1 MREDQRSD
9 APAVRASGAR
19 TPAARDATHVH
30 LLGHSGFATWTR
42 SWRGGVLLVLL
53 ALLVLVPGLWQLPPF
68 DRDEPRF
75 AQASRQM
82 LETGNWVVPFV
93 QDRPRLNKPPLIYW
107 LQAGTVAILTGSDT
121 SKDAIWMYRLPGML
135 CTIGTVLLTWR
146 LGRRLM
152 DARAAWLGAA
162 LLAIC
167 PLVVVDAHQAR
178 SDQLLLFTVVLS
190 QWALWRVLHVPEASA
205 TSPSESRLPLAALLT
220 LGVILGISILA
231 KGPIGP
237 LIAGLTA
244 ATFALAT
251 RPWRGSPRWPLRAV
265 AGTLLVAVVA
275 CLIVTPW
282 VIAVANQVGFD
293 RYAKIVF
300 DETIGRSAAAKE
312 GHALFPGVH
321 TIALVGLFFP
331 GSLLTGAAILAAIR
345 NGFARPDTTTPS
357 RWSSVWS
364 GHTGTLFLLCW
375 ALPSW
380 IVFEAIS
387 TRLVH
392 YVMPL
397 YPALALLSA
406 RVILRASAGAFT
418 PMGER
423 LTKIGFVIWAIV
435 GAALTGIAPLSLA
448 IFAFTNGH
456 ADHPTRTIVLAG
468 VAGAACIAL
477 CIAGG
482 FFALRGKPLR
492 ATLLGAIAM
501 VVGLATLLAST
512 LPNTR
517 AIWPARNAIAA
528 VRSIDPTI
536 TRPVGAIGFHEDSQ
550 IFLSHG
556 RLVRLADDASLA
568 WALDHPTALI
578 IARRGEPSAL
588 ALIDAGWTEA
598 TSAGGYNMNR
608 GKWEDLV
615 VLSRDQADATRREE
629 PAP

>member
-1 MREDQRSD
+1 M
-9 APAVRASGAR
+9 
-19 TPAARDATHVH
+19 
-30 LLGHSGFATWTR
+30 
-42 SWRGGVLLVLL
+42 LL
-53 ALLVLVPGLWQLPPF
+53 ALLVLLPGLWQLPPF

-82 LETGNWVVPFV
+82 LDTGNWIVPFV

-107 LQAGTVAILTGSDT
+107 LQAGSVAILTANDT

-135 CTIGTVLLTWR
+135 CTLGTVLLTWR

-152 DARAAWLGAA
+152 DARAAWLAAA

-167 PLVVVDAHQAR
+167 PLVVIDAHQAR

-190 QWALWRVLHVPEASA
+190 QWALWRVLHEPGASA
-205 TSPSESRLPLAALLT
+205 TGPPTTRFNFSPLLT
-220 LGVILGISILA
+220 LGAALGLSILA
-231 KGPIGP
+231 KGPIAP
-237 LIAGLTA
+237 MIAALTA
-244 ATFALAT
+244 LTFALAT
-251 RPWRGSPRWPLRAV
+251 RLWQSSPRWPLRALV
-265 AGTLLVAVVA
+265 ATLLVALVA

-282 VIAVANQVGFD
+282 VLAVANQVGFD
-293 RYAKIVF
+293 NYAKIVF

-345 NGFARPDTTTPS
+345 QGFAQRESAAPQ
-357 RWSSVWS
+357 RWSARWS
-364 GHTGTLFLLCW
+364 TLWTAHPGTLFLLCW

-380 IVFEAIS
+380 LVFEAIS

-406 RVILRASAGAFT
+406 RVILRASAGAFQ
-418 PMGER
+418 PMNER

-435 GAALTGIAPLSLA
+435 GAALTGIAPLALA
-448 IFAFTNGH
+448 IFAFTKGH
-456 ADHPTRTIVLAG
+456 ADHPTRTLALAILAG
-468 VAGAACIAL
+468 ACCIAL
-477 CIAGG
+477 CLAGG

-492 ATLLGAIAM
+492 ATLLASLAM
-501 VVGLATLLAST
+501 IVGLATLLAST

-517 AIWPARNAIAA
+517 ALWPARNAIAA
-528 VRSIDPTI
+528 ARSIDPALA
-536 TRPVGAIGFHEDSQ
+536 RPLAAIGFHEDSQ

-556 RLVRLADDASLA
+556 KLVRLADDAAPA
-568 WALDHPTALI
+568 WANDHPTALI
-578 IARRGEPSAL
+578 IARRADPAAL
-588 ALIDAGWTEA
+588 ALVGTGWTQAA
-598 TSAGGYNMNR
+598 TAGGYNINR
-608 GKWEDLV
+608 GKWEDLII
-615 VLSRDQADATRREE
+615 LSRDPRDAKRTEE